1 LPAGPGL
8 YKYTVM
14 VTDTAELIDAAIM
27 QLQTL
32 QDVLAEDFQL
42 CRRTGLSGDAVIC
55 GAALEAIS
63 VLLPRL
69 ERARSA
75 QELEMGRYASI
86 RCRNCD

>member
-1 LPAGPGL
+1 
-8 YKYTVM
+8 M
-14 VTDTAELIDAAIM
+14 VPDTAELIDATIV

-32 QDVLAEDFQL
+32 QDLLAEDFHL
-42 CRRTGLSGDAVIC
+42 CRRTGLSGDATKC

-69 ERARSA
+69 HVARATQDA
-75 QELEMGRYASI
+75 DVGRYAAS

>member
-1 LPAGPGL
+1 MPAGPGL

-14 VTDTAELIDAAIM
+14 VTDTAEMIDATIA

-32 QDVLAEDFQL
+32 QEALAEDFQL
-42 CRRTGLSGDAVIC
+42 CRRTGLSSDAVIS

-75 QELEMGRYASI
+75 QDLEVGRYASS